1 MAGSGQSRQVG
12 DGELPVCCGRGG
24 EQQGPGGRWYS
35 AVGCSWQWRVGFCGR
50 QQAVRRCRWAAVHCE
65 RQKAEGR
72 AASRGQLQRWIVAG
86 RGQRVGGSEL
96 RSEVVGCVCVVAVVV
111 GGSGC

>member
-1 MAGSGQSRQVG
+1 M
-12 DGELPVCCGRGG
+12 
-24 EQQGPGGRWYS
+24 
-35 AVGCSWQWRVGFCGR
+35 
-50 QQAVRRCRWAAVHCE
+50 HCE

-72 AASRGQLQRWIVAG
+72 AASRGQLWRWIAAG

-111 GGSGC
+111 GGSSC

>member
-1 MAGSGQSRQVG
+1 M
-12 DGELPVCCGRGG
+12 
-24 EQQGPGGRWYS
+24 
-35 AVGCSWQWRVGFCGR
+35 
-50 QQAVRRCRWAAVHCE
+50 HCE

-72 AASRGQLQRWIVAG
+72 VAASRGQLRRWIVAG